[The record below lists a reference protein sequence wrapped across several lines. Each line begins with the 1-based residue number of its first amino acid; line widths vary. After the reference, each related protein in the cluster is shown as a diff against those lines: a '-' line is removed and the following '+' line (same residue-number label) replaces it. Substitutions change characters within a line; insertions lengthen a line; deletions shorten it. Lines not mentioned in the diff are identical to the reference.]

1 MGLLKSVK
9 SLFKKE
15 VDKEKLENLKELLLT
30 YDVSYTTATFLIEKI
45 KKSKEITTDL
55 QREIE
60 KILKEAETQ
69 FEFKSTQVGKPF
81 VIFMYG
87 VNGSG
92 KTTTILK
99 LANLLQKQGQKVL
112 VAACDTFRSAAAD
125 QLQTAL
131 SEIACPIIRTDSD
144 KTEPAALAFNA
155 CRRTI
160 DENFDV
166 LIIDTAGRLH
176 TNTNLMAEL
185 VKIHKVTLKSLP
197 ESEYANIAIMDAT
210 IGQNSI
216 SQITKFDEIIPIS
229 GVIITKLDTSAKG
242 GALISVIHEM
252 KKKVY
257 FTCFGSKK
265 EDIKQ
270 FNSSQFVKEFLE

>member
-1 MGLLKSVK
+1 MGLLKSIK

-15 VDKEKLENLKELLLT
+15 VDLEKSASLKDLLLT
-30 YDVSYTTATFLIEKI
+30 YDVSYSVATFLIDKV
-45 KKSKEITTDL
+45 KKSKEIDVDL
-55 QREIE
+55 QKEIN
-60 KILKEAETQ
+60 KILKNAQ
-69 FEFKSTQVGKPF
+69 SPFECNSKPF

-87 VNGSG
+87 INGSG

-99 LANLLQKQGQKVL
+99 LANILQNQGKKVL

-125 QLQTAL
+125 QLETAL
-131 SEIACPIIRTDSD
+131 SEISCPVIRGESE

-155 CRRTI
+155 CKRTLE
-160 DENFDV
+160 ENFDV

-176 TNTNLMAEL
+176 TNANLMAEL
-185 VKIHKVTLKSLP
+185 AKIHKITLKNLP
-197 ESEYANIAIMDAT
+197 DCKHLNIAIMDAT

-216 SQITKFDEIIPIS
+216 SQIAKFDEIIPIS

-265 EDIKQ
+265 EDIKP
-270 FNSSQFVKEFLE
+270 FNAEEFSQDFLE

>member
-1 MGLLKSVK
+1 MSLFKSVK

-15 VDKEKLENLKELLLT
+15 IDVEKSASLKNLLLT
-30 YDVSYTTATFLIEKI
+30 NDVSYNTTTFLIDKV
-45 KKSKEITTDL
+45 KKSKEIDFDL
-55 QREIE
+55 QKEIF
-60 KILKEAETQ
+60 KILKDAQ
-69 FEFKSTQVGKPF
+69 APFECNTKPF

-87 VNGSG
+87 INGSG

-99 LANLLQKQGQKVL
+99 LANILQNQGKKVL

-125 QLQTAL
+125 QLETAL
-131 SEIACPIIRTDSD
+131 LEISCPVIRSDSE

-155 CRRTI
+155 CKKTLEE
-160 DENFDV
+160 DFDV

-185 VKIHKVTLKSLP
+185 AKIHKITLKNLP
-197 ESEYANIAIMDAT
+197 HSQHLNIAIMDAT

-216 SQITKFDEIIPIS
+216 SQIAKFNEIIPIS

-242 GALISVIHEM
+242 GSLISVIQEM

-265 EDIKQ
+265 EDIKP
-270 FNSSQFVKEFLE
+270 FNAEDFAKEFLE